1 MVGRF
6 VLNINMQ
13 QKFIWG
19 GLFIGS
25 SLGGYI
31 PSLWGAGIFSVQGV
45 FLSAVGGILGI
56 WLGYRIGKNF

>member
-1 MVGRF
+1 
-6 VLNINMQ
+6 MQ

-31 PSLWGAGIFSVQGV
+31 PSLWGAGIFSVSGV
-45 FLSAVGGILGI
+45 LLSAVGGILGI